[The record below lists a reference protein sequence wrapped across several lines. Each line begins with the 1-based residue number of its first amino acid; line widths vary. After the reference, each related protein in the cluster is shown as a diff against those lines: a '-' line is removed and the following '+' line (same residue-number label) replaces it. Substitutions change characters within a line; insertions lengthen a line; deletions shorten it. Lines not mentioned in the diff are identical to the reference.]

1 MSANRQSTPTG
12 SASAGGSGPA
22 HQPPG
27 IAFMTLMNML
37 TGQGTSGV
45 RSLTHSSSDIIIAIS
60 SAG

>member
-1 MSANRQSTPTG
+1 MSANWQSTPTG

-27 IAFMTLMNML
+27 IAFLTLMNML

-45 RSLTHSSSDIIIAIS
+45 RSLTHSSSDIIIAILS
-60 SAG
+60 SG